1 MILFVPAS
9 YNINYDMKEVETPW
23 HLLSQDNGCKP
34 WCSSCKPVTKKTL
47 NTWWFPQKVWNLKP
61 ASCKHTIQR
70 QVGSIGRVSSAMS
83 LFFSFNTPCKNTEK
97 GKFEKKSMKA
107 GISEN
112 YSKFSLF
119 HMSNILKLAQCAIE
133 KL

>member
-1 MILFVPAS
+1 
-9 YNINYDMKEVETPW
+9 
-23 HLLSQDNGCKP
+23 
-34 WCSSCKPVTKKTL
+34 
-47 NTWWFPQKVWNLKP
+47 
-61 ASCKHTIQR
+61 
-70 QVGSIGRVSSAMS
+70 MS
-83 LFFSFNTPCKNTEK
+83 LFFSFNTPCKNAEK